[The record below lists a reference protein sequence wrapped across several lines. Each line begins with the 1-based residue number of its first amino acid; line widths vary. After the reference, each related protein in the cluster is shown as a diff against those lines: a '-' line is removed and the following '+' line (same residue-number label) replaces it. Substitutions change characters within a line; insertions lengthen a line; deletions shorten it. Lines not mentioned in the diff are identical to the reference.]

1 MLFGKEERQHKEEF
15 SDESLF
21 GEDRIEDLIERKS
34 MQTNGGRGVSGALS
48 TGGMA
53 ESFKS
58 RGNGFNIR
66 MAQEDMLSQSN
77 HP

>member
-1 MLFGKEERQHKEEF
+1 MMLFGRDGGDRQNKEEF

-34 MQTNGGRGVSGALS
+34 MLTNGARGVSGAMS

-58 RGNGFNIR
+58 KGNNAPFNLR
-66 MAQEDMLSQSN
+66 MT
-77 HP
+77 